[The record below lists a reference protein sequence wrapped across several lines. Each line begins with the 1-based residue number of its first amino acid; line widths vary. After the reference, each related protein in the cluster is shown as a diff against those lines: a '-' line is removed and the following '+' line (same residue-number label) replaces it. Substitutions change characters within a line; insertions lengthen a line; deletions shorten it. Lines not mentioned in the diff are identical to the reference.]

1 MIPITIQTIFDV
13 VGPQV
18 TGGGGIG
25 PNVTGGGTVGIKEIP
40 LGTLK
45 GLGPLGDFLLGREAP
60 ITLFNKVISNI
71 IAILT
76 ISAGLWFILQF
87 ILGAWSWLSAGSDK
101 ASLENAQ
108 KKLTNS
114 VIGLAIV
121 VAAIFLIDLI
131 GRLLGLDIL
140 RPGKFILEIW
150 K

>member
-1 MIPITIQTIFDV
+1 MIIEVLLAAERPL
-13 VGPQV
+13 
-18 TGGGGIG
+18 GGAFQGIG
-25 PNVTGGGTVGIKEIP
+25 PLGATPVWGTTIGEVMNV
-40 LGTLK
+40 
-45 GLGPLGDFLLGREAP
+45 
-60 ITLFNKVISNI
+60 FNKVISTI
-71 IAILT
+71 IAVLT

-131 GRLLGLDIL
+131 GGLLGLDIL